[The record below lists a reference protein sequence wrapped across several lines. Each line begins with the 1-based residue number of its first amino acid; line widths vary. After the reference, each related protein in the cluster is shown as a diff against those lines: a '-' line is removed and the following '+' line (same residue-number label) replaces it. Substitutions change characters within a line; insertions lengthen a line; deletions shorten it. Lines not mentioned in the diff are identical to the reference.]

1 MADSLLAE
9 KVLHTL
15 TEQTPLFDRSR
26 LEILLK
32 DFAANVLN
40 GAQLYKGKKQLL
52 VEGMTER
59 SAYLGLMSSAC
70 DMDDIDWRVLTHPG
84 SIIWSVA
91 VASGTPFEKV
101 CESAAWGY
109 RTGATIAHLFGI
121 SHRTKWH
128 VTSTSGA
135 FAATSTA
142 AIALGL
148 TSSEHLAALKL
159 CAANIGASSQAG
171 FERLGAAQFNRAAAI
186 TLGVVSAKAAAM
198 GAANV
203 DDIWN
208 GPRGLIQMLSV
219 EAESA
224 EILEGICTTSL
235 RLFPTNGFAHS
246 AVFAAWELVQEIDRP
261 ITSITVLLPI
271 AVRGLLDESRGA
283 DWWNSRFAVAAV
295 CESKDPTKLSDAS
308 AYLHITEVEFK
319 EMPPGAGGVRITTD
333 NREFSREVLLSPEKE
348 EWIKKKFAITDGS
361 SAEEL
366 YRRCSS
372 LPLAALR

>member
-1 MADSLLAE
+1 MADSCLAE
-9 KVLHTL
+9 RVLRTL
-15 TEQTPLFDRSR
+15 TEETPIFDRSR

-32 DFAANVLN
+32 DFVANLLH
-40 GAQLYKGKKQLL
+40 GAKLYEGKKQLL

-70 DMDDIDWRVLTHPG
+70 DMDDVDWRVLTHPG

-91 VASGTPFEKV
+91 VASGASFEKV

-109 RTGATIAHLFGI
+109 RTGATVANLFGI
-121 SHRTKWH
+121 SHRSKWH

-135 FAATSTA
+135 FAATTTA
-142 AIALGL
+142 AIVLGL

-159 CAANIGASSQAG
+159 CAANIGSSSQAG

-198 GAANV
+198 GTANV
-203 DDIWN
+203 EDIWN
-208 GPRGLIQMLSV
+208 GPRGLIEMLSV

-224 EILEGICTTSL
+224 EILGGICTASL

-246 AVFAAWELVQEIDRP
+246 AVFAAWELVQEIDQP

-308 AYLHITEVEFK
+308 TYLHITDAEFK
-319 EMPPGAGGVRITTD
+319 EMPLGAGGVRITTA
-333 NREFSREVLLSPEKE
+333 NQEFSKEVLLSPERD
-348 EWIKKKFAITDGS
+348 EWISKKFAITDGLPV
-361 SAEEL
+361 AEL

-372 LPLAALR
+372 FPLAALR